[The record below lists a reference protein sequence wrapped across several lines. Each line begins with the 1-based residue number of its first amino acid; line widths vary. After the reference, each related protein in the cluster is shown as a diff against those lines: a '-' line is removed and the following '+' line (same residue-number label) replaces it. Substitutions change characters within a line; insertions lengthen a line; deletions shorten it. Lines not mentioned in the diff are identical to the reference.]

1 MEKIT
6 EIVSK
11 VITFLTPFTWR
22 RALALLAILV
32 AVAVAL
38 YLSSCHVQRTC
49 TSFATVKVDRI
60 DTIRYESNLHK
71 DSRGYVHSYGRP

>member
-22 RALALLAILV
+22 RALALLLV
-32 AVAVAL
+32 LIATAL
-38 YLSSCHVQRTC
+38 ALALSSCHVQREC
-49 TSFATVKVDRI
+49 RSFTTVKVDRI
-60 DTIRYESNLHK
+60 DTIEYN
-71 DSRGYVHSYGRP
+71 SRFHHDYKYKPYNH